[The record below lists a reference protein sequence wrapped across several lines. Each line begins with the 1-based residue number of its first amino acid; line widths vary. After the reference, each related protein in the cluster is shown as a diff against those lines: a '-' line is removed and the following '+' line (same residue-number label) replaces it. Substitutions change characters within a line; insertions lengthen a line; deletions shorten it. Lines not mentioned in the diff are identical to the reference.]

1 MAEDLAAAELPPAAV
16 EGSDAAA
23 DAGVDQVAERNRQLK
38 AALMDEPPEE
48 VVETPRSVQDEYGV
62 AAIDE
67 AATTS
72 AAAASEPPAAL
83 QKQKS
88 TKRPLARQESAA
100 DQRAAVAD
108 QRAAAAAERAA
119 ERATAAAAA
128 EKLEAQKLERQIR
141 EQTAKLDALRE
152 RASDVGA
159 DQEEW
164 AYPKEV
170 VAEARKRRDALR
182 AQHAHERAR
191 LAMVSD
197 ERKKTSKQID
207 RLVATAAAAA
217 ATEPAASEADELPE
231 DPEVLE
237 KEIKA
242 MRKKEVQL
250 QAAVPRLEETR
261 FFLEKVKNERRDVGR
276 RVRAIQA
283 EVSSVEA
290 QLATKAEQLQ
300 ELQELAQPSAVTQHY
315 EAETKRLQRAVSE
328 LAAKRVTSERE
339 IAKQGQRLERVRSV
353 MSSFLKAQQLPKAR
367 PLPEDDTLPAKL
379 AEHVVSLATA
389 VTQLGARKTQRDAKA
404 QALEAECEELAQQL
418 RTLVT
423 QRGREQRRRQPQP

>member
-1 MAEDLAAAELPPAAV
+1 MAEDLAATEQPPAAA
-16 EGSDAAA
+16 ERSDAAA
-23 DAGVDQVAERNRQLK
+23 EAGLVDQVAERNRQLK
-38 AALMDEPPEE
+38 AALMDDQPEV
-48 VVETPRSVQDEYGV
+48 VVETPGSVQDQDG
-62 AAIDE
+62 I

-72 AAAASEPPAAL
+72 PAPASEPPAAL
-83 QKQKS
+83 QKQNS

-100 DQRAAVAD
+100 DQRAAAAD
-108 QRAAAAAERAA
+108 QRAAAAAERAT
-119 ERATAAAAA
+119 ERAAAAAAA
-128 EKLEAQKLERQIR
+128 EKQEAQKLERQIR
-141 EQTAKLDALRE
+141 EQTAKLEALRE

-170 VAEARKRRDALR
+170 VAEARKRRDAER

-217 ATEPAASEADELPE
+217 ATEPAASDAADELPD

-242 MRKKEVQL
+242 MRRQEVRL
-250 QAAVPRLEETR
+250 QAAVPKLEETR
-261 FFLEKVKNERRDVGR
+261 FFLEKVRNERRDVGR
-276 RVRAIQA
+276 RVRANQA
-283 EVSSVEA
+283 EVNSLEA

-315 EAETKRLQRAVSE
+315 QTETKRLQRAVSE
-328 LAAKRVTSERE
+328 LAAKRVSSERE
-339 IAKQGQRLERVRSV
+339 ISKQGQRLERVRSV

-367 PLPEDDTLPAKL
+367 PLQLPAYNPL
-379 AEHVVSLATA
+379 
-389 VTQLGARKTQRDAKA
+389 
-404 QALEAECEELAQQL
+404 
-418 RTLVT
+418 
-423 QRGREQRRRQPQP
+423 QPLTTPHNPSHKPLTTF

>member
-1 MAEDLAAAELPPAAV
+1 MAEDLAAAEQPPAAA

-23 DAGVDQVAERNRQLK
+23 EAGLVDQVAERNRQLK
-38 AALMDEPPEE
+38 AALMDDQPEV
-48 VVETPRSVQDEYGV
+48 VVETPRSVQDGYGI
-62 AAIDE
+62 AAIEE
-67 AATTS
+67 AATTPP
-72 AAAASEPPAAL
+72 APASDPPAAL

-100 DQRAAVAD
+100 DQRAAAAD

-119 ERATAAAAA
+119 ERATAAVTA
-128 EKLEAQKLERQIR
+128 EKLAAQKIERQIR
-141 EQTAKLDALRE
+141 EQTAKLEALRE

-159 DQEEW
+159 DQEQW

-170 VAEARKRRDALR
+170 VAEARQRRDAQR

-217 ATEPAASEADELPE
+217 ATEPAASDAADELPD

-237 KEIKA
+237 KEIKS
-242 MRKKEVQL
+242 MRRQEVRL

-261 FFLEKVKNERRDVGR
+261 FFLEKVRNERRDVGR

-283 EVSSVEA
+283 EVSSEEA
-290 QLATKAEQLQ
+290 
-300 ELQELAQPSAVTQHY
+300 V
-315 EAETKRLQRAVSE
+315 
-328 LAAKRVTSERE
+328 
-339 IAKQGQRLERVRSV
+339 RVRV
-353 MSSFLKAQQLPKAR
+353 
-367 PLPEDDTLPAKL
+367 
-379 AEHVVSLATA
+379 
-389 VTQLGARKTQRDAKA
+389 RDS
-404 QALEAECEELAQQL
+404 
-418 RTLVT
+418 
-423 QRGREQRRRQPQP
+423 

>member
-1 MAEDLAAAELPPAAV
+1 MAEDLAATEQPPAAA
-16 EGSDAAA
+16 ERSDAAA
-23 DAGVDQVAERNRQLK
+23 EAGLVDQVAERNRQLK
-38 AALMDEPPEE
+38 AALMDDQPEV
-48 VVETPRSVQDEYGV
+48 VVETPGSVQDQDG
-62 AAIDE
+62 I

-72 AAAASEPPAAL
+72 PAPASEPPAAL
-83 QKQKS
+83 QKQNS

-100 DQRAAVAD
+100 DQRAAAAD
-108 QRAAAAAERAA
+108 QRAAAAA
-119 ERATAAAAA
+119 AA
-128 EKLEAQKLERQIR
+128 EKQEAQKLERQIR
-141 EQTAKLDALRE
+141 EQTAKLEALRE

-170 VAEARKRRDALR
+170 VAEARKRRDAER

-217 ATEPAASEADELPE
+217 ATEPAASDAADELPD

-242 MRKKEVQL
+242 MRRQEVRL
-250 QAAVPRLEETR
+250 QAAVPKLEETR
-261 FFLEKVKNERRDVGR
+261 FFLEKVRNERRDVGR
-276 RVRAIQA
+276 RVRANQA
-283 EVSSVEA
+283 EVNSLEA

-315 EAETKRLQRAVSE
+315 QTETKRLQRAVSE
-328 LAAKRVTSERE
+328 LAAKRVSSERE
-339 IAKQGQRLERVRSV
+339 ISKQGQRLERVRSV

-367 PLPEDDTLPAKL
+367 PLQLPAYNPL
-379 AEHVVSLATA
+379 
-389 VTQLGARKTQRDAKA
+389 
-404 QALEAECEELAQQL
+404 
-418 RTLVT
+418 
-423 QRGREQRRRQPQP
+423 QPLTTPHNPSHKPLTTF

>member
-1 MAEDLAAAELPPAAV
+1 MAEDLAATEQPPAAA
-16 EGSDAAA
+16 ERSDAAA
-23 DAGVDQVAERNRQLK
+23 EAGLVDQVAERNRQLK
-38 AALMDEPPEE
+38 AALMDDQPEV
-48 VVETPRSVQDEYGV
+48 VVETPGSVQDQDG
-62 AAIDE
+62 I

-72 AAAASEPPAAL
+72 PAPASEPPAAL
-83 QKQKS
+83 QKQNS

-100 DQRAAVAD
+100 DQRAAAAD
-108 QRAAAAAERAA
+108 QRAAAAAERAT
-119 ERATAAAAA
+119 ERAAAAAAA
-128 EKLEAQKLERQIR
+128 EKQEAQKLERQIR
-141 EQTAKLDALRE
+141 EQTAKLEALRE

-170 VAEARKRRDALR
+170 VAEARKRRDAER

-207 RLVATAAAAA
+207 RLVATAAADA
-217 ATEPAASEADELPE
+217 ADELPD

-242 MRKKEVQL
+242 MRRQEVRL
-250 QAAVPRLEETR
+250 QAAVPKLEETR
-261 FFLEKVKNERRDVGR
+261 FFLEKVRNERRDVGR
-276 RVRAIQA
+276 RVRANQA
-283 EVSSVEA
+283 EVNSLEA

-315 EAETKRLQRAVSE
+315 QTETKRLQRAVSE
-328 LAAKRVTSERE
+328 LAAKRVSSERE
-339 IAKQGQRLERVRSV
+339 ISKQGQRLERVRSV

-367 PLPEDDTLPAKL
+367 PLQLPAYNPL
-379 AEHVVSLATA
+379 
-389 VTQLGARKTQRDAKA
+389 
-404 QALEAECEELAQQL
+404 
-418 RTLVT
+418 
-423 QRGREQRRRQPQP
+423 QPLTTPHNPSHKPLTTF